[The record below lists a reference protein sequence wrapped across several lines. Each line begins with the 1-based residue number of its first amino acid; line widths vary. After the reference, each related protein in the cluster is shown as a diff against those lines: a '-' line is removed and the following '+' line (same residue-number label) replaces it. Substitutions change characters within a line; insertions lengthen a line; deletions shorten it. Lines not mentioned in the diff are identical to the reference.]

1 MGLKLTTALS
11 LTANGLR
18 DWLIQRFSSLIIGCY
33 FVVLLIFFFSHPH
46 LDFDILR
53 NFFAAIWVQVFTL
66 IALLSLFVHAWVGIW
81 TVITD
86 YIKPFA
92 LQLIIQVL
100 VIITLF
106 IYLFWGAS
114 ILWKLTY

>member
-11 LTANGLR
+11 LTSNGLR

-33 FVVLLIFFFSHPH
+33 FVVLLSFFFSHPH
-46 LDFDILR
+46 LDFDMLR
-53 NFFAAIWVQVFTL
+53 NFFAIIWVQVFTL
-66 IALLSLFVHAWVGIW
+66 IALLSLFAHAWVGIW

-86 YIKPFA
+86 YIKSIA
-92 LQLIIQVL
+92 LQLILQAV

-106 IYLFWGAS
+106 VYLFWGAS
-114 ILWKLTY
+114 ILWKLAY